1 MSQPN
6 PKNFEDTTDELPVT
20 PIRRT
25 ENGKLTE
32 TYERWLSELDPQI
45 QNSIGK
51 LIWKLHEYRDDL
63 SVSQKAALIDLLT
76 EPCSGMLDRLSQRTR
91 TATLVFVEEECK
103 ATVQRMVEERL
114 KEDERRDDPVEKEA
128 QRGE

>member
-1 MSQPN
+1 MSNPN
-6 PKNFEDTTDELPVT
+6 PKNFEDPADEFPVSLP
-20 PIRRT
+20 PPPHGRT
-25 ENGKLTE
+25 RNGKLTE
-32 TYERWLSELDPQI
+32 TYHLWLNNLEPPLQESL
-45 QNSIGK
+45 GK

-76 EPCSGMLDRLSQRTR
+76 EPCDGMLDRLSQRTR

-114 KEDERRDDPVEKEA
+114 KEDERREDHHGA
-128 QRGE
+128 